1 MLISPA
7 AGAWLSGMPDFLLLL
22 WDDGRMAPVPMRPS
36 FTGARVEIISER
48 CLWVTS
54 ATFGLGGRVSLT
66 ATELSSEYLR
76 RCTLAWVMAKNF
88 ARGTSI
94 RAGCCRSRCTSSC
107 PQVIW
112 IEEQHAE
119 DPRSSRPIARD
130 RGVLSNFEMRFRRYG
145 ASIFVARLQSRS
157 AFSASAEIQ
166 RLLAAFESGLVL
178 RDQNRRAQAPFD
190 PARAKTRRGQALAGQ
205 KCTQELRVVPQCT
218 QELRVVR
225 NVRRNCVWSA
235 GG

>member
-1 MLISPA
+1 MIA
-7 AGAWLSGMPDFLLLL
+7 AYQPRRRSRMHRPVLVGEPEQLLECARRTRNGGCRCLVERHARFPL
-22 WDDGRMAPVPMRPS
+22 VVVGRRMAPVPRRPS

-94 RAGCCRSRCTSSC
+94 RAGFCRSRCTSSC

-112 IEEQHAE
+112 ISEPTATMRSRNATPPAG
-119 DPRSSRPIARD
+119 PRKSKLFTSPRAR
-130 RGVLSNFEMRFRRYG
+130 
-145 ASIFVARLQSRS
+145 
-157 AFSASAEIQ
+157 
-166 RLLAAFESGLVL
+166 
-178 RDQNRRAQAPFD
+178 
-190 PARAKTRRGQALAGQ
+190 K
-205 KCTQELRVVPQCT
+205 
-218 QELRVVR
+218 
-225 NVRRNCVWSA
+225 
-235 GG
+235 

>member
-76 RCTLAWVMAKNF
+76 RCTFALGIGKNF
-88 ARGTSI
+88 ARRTSI
-94 RAGCCRSRCTSSC
+94 TAWVFRSPCTSSW
-107 PQVIW
+107 PQVLLT
-112 IEEQHAE
+112 EE
-119 DPRSSRPIARD
+119 
-130 RGVLSNFEMRFRRYG
+130 
-145 ASIFVARLQSRS
+145 
-157 AFSASAEIQ
+157 
-166 RLLAAFESGLVL
+166 
-178 RDQNRRAQAPFD
+178 
-190 PARAKTRRGQALAGQ
+190 
-205 KCTQELRVVPQCT
+205 
-218 QELRVVR
+218 
-225 NVRRNCVWSA
+225 
-235 GG
+235 

>member
-94 RAGCCRSRCTSSC
+94 RAGFCRSRCTSSC

-112 IEEQHAE
+112 IE
-119 DPRSSRPIARD
+119 D
-130 RGVLSNFEMRFRRYG
+130 
-145 ASIFVARLQSRS
+145 QSRERS
-157 AFSASAEIQ
+157 QNYILS
-166 RLLAAFESGLVL
+166 LACVVFGPVRPPRPLCL
-178 RDQNRRAQAPFD
+178 
-190 PARAKTRRGQALAGQ
+190 T
-205 KCTQELRVVPQCT
+205 ELI
-218 QELRVVR
+218 
-225 NVRRNCVWSA
+225 S
-235 GG
+235 